1 MGTNF
6 PNAGNDLGHFFQF
19 VPTVPTFFRS
29 DPRGFFTGKGQLLS
43 QPRWPQ
49 GTNARGWMMFFGGDM
64 GTRPKMAPKNRPVPL
79 YMSDFLLS
87 YCYGDI
93 LGTFRGRSGD
103 TLSARPLLWCL
114 ACRCFFARR
123 WLLPSAHTRSKCNL
137 TPYRL
142 HLCRFKHVRVLTSAT
157 PAVNAMLNVQILGL
171 DRVKER
177 LAALSGAEFNRACAG
192 ALNDEAFRLR
202 EEMQAHMRQK
212 FDRVT
217 PHIEKSPS
225 YKKATPENMEVTV
238 WPKTHGSKDID
249 AQKILQAQEFGGRRA
264 DKRFEVALK
273 RAGVLPQGHQA
284 VTPRD
289 PFPGSDDGYG
299 NISGPFIRHLLSY
312 FEANPPGKNMS
323 EKTRAKVHKTGNV
336 RRAKGM
342 QGPLMGGRRYFVV
355 AKGQKLQGVSRSTHK
370 EIDLK
375 PGIWADVSGRISPVL
390 LFVRAG
396 SYKPLLDMAS
406 LRKEQERAEFIGKR
420 LRARI
425 HQTYEKKF
433 GP

>member
-1 MGTNF
+1 
-6 PNAGNDLGHFFQF
+6 
-19 VPTVPTFFRS
+19 
-29 DPRGFFTGKGQLLS
+29 
-43 QPRWPQ
+43 
-49 GTNARGWMMFFGGDM
+49 
-64 GTRPKMAPKNRPVPL
+64 
-79 YMSDFLLS
+79 
-87 YCYGDI
+87 
-93 LGTFRGRSGD
+93 
-103 TLSARPLLWCL
+103 
-114 ACRCFFARR
+114 
-123 WLLPSAHTRSKCNL
+123 
-137 TPYRL
+137 
-142 HLCRFKHVRVLTSAT
+142 
-157 PAVNAMLNVQILGL
+157 MLNVQILGL

-177 LAALSGAEFNRACAG
+177 LAALSGAEFARACAG

-202 EEMQAHMRQK
+202 EEMQAHMRQR

-238 WPKTHGSKDID
+238 WPKTYGSKDID

-264 DKRFEVALK
+264 DKRFEVVLK

-312 FEANPPGKNMS
+312 FEANPPGSKSKNMS

-355 AKGQKLQGVSRSTHK
+355 AKGQKLKGVSRSTHK

-390 LFVRAG
+390 LFVRSG

-425 HQTYEKKF
+425 HKTYEEKF